1 MFKLLKTFLEPQAN
15 SESSSQSDEK
25 LLVEPDHQ
33 IESQLKQA
41 DDFRQQGKLKEAITI
56 YRQTIEQA
64 SHLTTRSSNSSIIL
78 QQNNNLALAYEQLAA
93 AYKQTGEVE
102 QAANYYRQAITFKS
116 LNWKPTKQSFQPNS
130 QAVINKLLKKDNL
143 LNSAFAF
150 QPLSA
155 ANQQKLLNFPFKSP
169 DSNSY
174 DPLFAGE
181 VNKINSQQTITIE
194 WEAAQVYLQQALDY
208 CDRRN
213 WQQAA
218 IACLQATQLCPNLAE
233 AYKIWGNALQRMGKT
248 AEAMDCYAKAVE
260 IQPDL
265 AEVYAKVASL
275 YAGQH
280 KWQQAIAYYQKAIII
295 KPTFAEAYRNLAQI
309 WEQLNQP
316 EKAQIYHSKFLELGT
331 FNQQTQPNALEA
343 TLPNPN
349 LLPSQSV
356 VIYQEIAKNLEKR
369 NKWQE
374 AARYYRKALELNLSQ
389 LQPLTNIQP
398 SANSTNNYSPTTP
411 QLNRLKQVQQ
421 LLQSSSDDVTNKATL
436 LTSVPETSE
445 NTVSPV
451 RERGLQGAESSSAH
465 SPSASACTRGTQS
478 GTKQIDKAIERY
490 QKQAQLQPD
499 SGKTQLDLGNLYAKQ
514 QQWQTAINCYHK
526 ALKINYQ
533 YAEAYWYLAHA
544 LEKIGKTSESLERRY
559 QALSLKPHLAPASEH
574 VYLGKLLQKQGK
586 LEQAVICY
594 RQAIGLKP
602 QFIPAYYRLGQILSQ
617 EGEKQEAIACYRQ
630 AIQYDPHNAEL
641 YFLLGQE
648 LAEEKQW
655 HQAVQAYRRVLELK
669 PTYPQAS
676 YRLNYALAEKL
687 KLDLQKR

>member
-1 MFKLLKTFLEPQAN
+1 MFKLLKTFLDSPTN
-15 SESSSQSDEK
+15 SESSSQSNEK
-25 LLVEPDHQ
+25 PSVDSDHQ
-33 IESQLKQA
+33 IESQLKEA
-41 DDFRQQGKLKEAITI
+41 DDFRQQGKLTEAITI
-56 YRQTIEQA
+56 YRQAIEQT
-64 SHLTTRSSNSSIIL
+64 SHLATRSTKSSITL
-78 QQNNNLALAYEQLAA
+78 QQNNNLALAYEQLAT
-93 AYKQTGEVE
+93 AYKQKGQVE
-102 QAANYYRQAITFKS
+102 QAANYYRQAIIFKS
-116 LNWKPTKQSFQPNS
+116 LNWQQAKQSFKSNS
-130 QAVINKLLKKDNL
+130 QAVINQLLKKDSL

-155 ANQQKLLNFPFKSP
+155 QNRQKLANFTFRSA

-174 DPLFAGE
+174 YPLFSGE

-194 WEAAQVYLQQALDY
+194 WEAAQIYLQQALES
-208 CDRRN
+208 CDRHN

-218 IACLQATQLCPNLAE
+218 IACKQATQLCPNLAE

-265 AEVYAKVASL
+265 AKVYAKVASL
-275 YAGQH
+275 YAGQN
-280 KWQQAIAYYQKAIII
+280 KWQQAIEYYQKAIII

-316 EKAQIYHSKFLELGT
+316 EKAQLYHSKFLELEAL
-331 FNQQTQPNALEA
+331 NHQTQTNAFQSSLA
-343 TLPNPN
+343 NSN
-349 LLPSQSV
+349 LSPTQSV
-356 VIYQEIAKNLEKR
+356 ATYQEIAQNLEKQ

-374 AARYYRKALELNLSQ
+374 AANYYRKALELNLSQ
-389 LQPLTNIQP
+389 SQPRSDTQP
-398 SANSTNNYSPTTP
+398 TANSTINSPSTP
-411 QLNRLKQVQQ
+411 QLARLKQVQQ
-421 LLQSSSDDVTNKATL
+421 LLHQSSDDLANQTTL
-436 LTSVPETSE
+436 LTSVSETSE
-445 NTVSPV
+445 NTASPV

-465 SPSASACTRGTQS
+465 SPSASSCTQGTQS

-490 QKQAQLQPD
+490 QKQAQLKPD
-499 SGKTQLDLGNLYAKQ
+499 SAKTQLDLGNLYAKQ

-533 YAEAYWYLAHA
+533 YAEAYWYLADA
-544 LEKIGKTSESLERRY
+544 LEKIGKTSDSLEHRY
-559 QALSLKPHLAPASEH
+559 QALSLKPDLAPASEH
-574 VYLGKLLQKQGK
+574 VYLGRLLQKQGN

-602 QFIPAYYRLGQILSQ
+602 QFIPAYYRLGQILSLK
-617 EGEKQEAIACYRQ
+617 GEQQEAIACYRQ

-655 HQAVQAYRRVLELK
+655 NQAVQAYRRVLELK

>member
-15 SESSSQSDEK
+15 SELSSQLDK
-25 LLVEPDHQ
+25 TLLVEPDHQ

-41 DDFRQQGKLKEAITI
+41 DDFRQQGKLKAAITI

-116 LNWKPTKQSFQPNS
+116 LNWKPTKQSFQLNS

-174 DPLFAGE
+174 DPFFAGE
-181 VNKINSQQTITIE
+181 AQKINSQQTITIE

-218 IACLQATQLCPNLAE
+218 IACKQATQLCPNLAE

-275 YAGQH
+275 YAGQN
-280 KWQQAIAYYQKAIII
+280 KWQQAIEYYQKAIII

-309 WEQLNQP
+309 SEQLNQS
-316 EKAQIYHSKFLELGT
+316 EKAQLYHSKFLELDT
-331 FNQQTQPNALEA
+331 FNQQTQPN
-343 TLPNPN
+343 PN
-349 LLPSQSV
+349 LLPSESV
-356 VIYQEIAKNLEKR
+356 ISYQEIARNLEKQS
-369 NKWQE
+369 KWQE
-374 AARYYRKALELNLSQ
+374 AARYYRKALELNLSHS
-389 LQPLTNIQP
+389 QPLTKIQT

-411 QLNRLKQVQQ
+411 ELNRLKQVQQ
-421 LLQSSSDDVTNKATL
+421 LLHQSSDDVANKATL

-465 SPSASACTRGTQS
+465 SPSASACTQGTQS

-490 QKQAQLQPD
+490 QKQAQLKPD
-499 SGKTQLDLGNLYAKQ
+499 SAKTQLDLGNLYAKQ

-533 YAEAYWYLAHA
+533 YAEAYWHLADA
-544 LEKIGKTSESLERRY
+544 LEKIGKTSDSLERRY
-559 QALSLKPHLAPASEH
+559 QALSLKPDLAPASEH
-574 VYLGKLLQKQGK
+574 VYLGKLLQKQGE
-586 LEQAVICY
+586 LEQAAICY

-630 AIQYDPHNAEL
+630 AIKYDPHNAEL
-641 YFLLGQE
+641 YFLLGEE

>member
-15 SESSSQSDEK
+15 SESSSQSDK
-25 LLVEPDHQ
+25 TLLVEPDHQ

-56 YRQTIEQA
+56 YRQAIEQT
-64 SHLTTRSSNSSIIL
+64 SHLETSSPKSSITL

-155 ANQQKLLNFPFKSP
+155 ANQQKLLNFPLKSP

-174 DPLFAGE
+174 APFFPGE
-181 VNKINSQQTITIE
+181 AQNINSQQTITIE

-213 WQQAA
+213 WQQTA

-233 AYKIWGNALQRMGKT
+233 AYKIWGNALQRMEKT

-275 YAGQH
+275 YTGQN
-280 KWQQAIAYYQKAIII
+280 KWQQAIEYYQKAIII

-316 EKAQIYHSKFLELGT
+316 EKAQLYHSKFLELET
-331 FNQQTQPNALEA
+331 LNHQTQTNALQSSLA
-343 TLPNPN
+343 NSN
-349 LLPSQSV
+349 LSPTQSV
-356 VIYQEIAKNLEKR
+356 AIYQEIAQKLEKQ

-374 AARYYRKALELNLSQ
+374 AANYYRKALELNLSQ
-389 LQPLTNIQP
+389 SQPGSDTQPTPNLTNNSP
-398 SANSTNNYSPTTP
+398 STS
-411 QLNRLKQVQQ
+411 QLARLKQVQQ
-421 LLQSSSDDVTNKATL
+421 LLQSSSEDVANQTTL
-436 LTSVPETSE
+436 VTSVSETSE
-445 NTVSPV
+445 NTASPMG
-451 RERGLQGAESSSAH
+451 EL
-465 SPSASACTRGTQS
+465 ASRTLDTQS
-478 GTKQIDKAIERY
+478 RTKQIDKAIERY

-499 SGKTQLDLGNLYAKQ
+499 SAKTQLDLGNLYAKQ

-533 YAEAYWYLAHA
+533 YAEAYWYLADA
-544 LEKIGKTSESLERRY
+544 LEKIGKTSDSLERRY
-559 QALSLKPHLAPASEH
+559 QALSLKPDLASASEH
-574 VYLGKLLQKQGK
+574 VYLGRLLQKQGE
-586 LEQAVICY
+586 LEQAAICY

-602 QFIPAYYRLGQILSQ
+602 QFIPAYYRLGQILNQ

-655 HQAVQAYRRVLELK
+655 NQAVQAYRRVLELK